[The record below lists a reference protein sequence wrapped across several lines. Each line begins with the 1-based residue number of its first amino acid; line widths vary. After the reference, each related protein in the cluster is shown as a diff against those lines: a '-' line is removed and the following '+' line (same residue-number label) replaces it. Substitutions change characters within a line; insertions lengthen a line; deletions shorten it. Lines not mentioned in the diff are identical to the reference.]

1 MTQQITIRVTKNY
14 GTTVVYPVCDTAKK
28 LAELIGTKT
37 FTNAALHKLV
47 DLGYEMTVEQQ
58 TFSYNA
64 PYNDQFLGAQPA
76 RAGQDY

>member
-1 MTQQITIRVTKNY
+1 
-14 GTTVVYPVCDTAKK
+14 VVYPACETSKK

-58 TFSYNA
+58 
-64 PYNDQFLGAQPA
+64 QFAL
-76 RAGQDY
+76 

>member
-1 MTQQITIRVTKNY
+1 MTQQITIRITKNY

-58 TFSYNA
+58 TWQHNA

>member
-1 MTQQITIRVTKNY
+1 MTQQIIIRITKNY
-14 GTTVVYPVCDTAKK
+14 GATVVYPACETSKN

-58 TFSYNA
+58 
-64 PYNDQFLGAQPA
+64 QFAI
-76 RAGQDY
+76 